1 MQQSVILVR
10 CKIAFDTGIIK
21 ILGAKV
27 MHRNE
32 ENMKKQMKIL
42 CACFLSVVLSI
53 TTIGCE
59 QKNSADKSSKTD
71 NINTQTKD
79 TDISADISLWTFPL
93 GTWADKATVSKVIK
107 KFNEKYPNINVEFK
121 ALDYDTGDAV
131 IEKAI
136 KQKQAPDIVLEGPE
150 RLVSNWGD
158 NGYLIN
164 LNDMWTDD
172 VVSDVVKNNTSVLA
186 ACIGSDGNYYE
197 YPLCMNTHC
206 MAVNKELFEKSGAMK
221 YIDQKKRTWT
231 TEGFQKALKALKAY
245 GVKKTGVVYCG
256 GQGGDQGTRALAMN
270 LYSAKFTN
278 GTYTQWTMDSSAG
291 IRGIQQLVDWVNAGL
306 LSYDPNIVAAD
317 ELGMFASKKV
327 AMTFCWNASNRVNY
341 ASEIDFT
348 PYAVAFPSDD
358 GVPELAGGLPG
369 FCVFNNEDENR
380 QKAAK
385 IFISYLCNDSEQG
398 AESIRMSGFFPV
410 KASSGDVYKG
420 TDNEKVMQEFSSMMK
435 YLGDYYNVAP
445 GWAEQRTAWWMMLQ
459 KVFAGKNV
467 SQEVK
472 AYTKTCNKATD
483 KALKE

>member
-1 MQQSVILVR
+1 MI
-10 CKIAFDTGIIK
+10 
-21 ILGAKV
+21 

-32 ENMKKQMKIL
+32 EIMKKQMKVL
-42 CACFLSVVLSI
+42 CACFLVVLLSI
-53 TTIGCE
+53 SMIGCG
-59 QKNSADKSSKTD
+59 QSDDVDKNTKTGSANSD
-71 NINTQTKD
+71 D
-79 TDISADISLWTFPL
+79 TDISADISLWTFPM
-93 GTWADKATVSKVIK
+93 GSWADETVVSDVIK
-107 KFNEKYPNINVEFK
+107 KFNKKYPKIHVEFK
-121 ALDYDTGDAV
+121 ALDYDTGDNV
-131 IEKAI
+131 VENAI
-136 KQKQAPDIVLEGPE
+136 KQGKAPDIVLEGPE

-158 NGYLIN
+158 RGYLIN

-172 VVSDVVKNNTSVLA
+172 VVNDVVKNNTSVLA

-221 YIDQKKRTWT
+221 YIDQKTRTWT
-231 TEGFQKALKALKAY
+231 TKDFEKALRALKAY

-278 GTYTQWTMDSSAG
+278 GTYTKWTMDSNAG
-291 IRGIQQLVDWVNAGL
+291 VRGIQQLVDWVHAGL
-306 LSYDPNIVAAD
+306 LSYDPKIVAAD
-317 ELGMFASKKV
+317 ELNMFALKKV

-369 FCVFNNEDENR
+369 FCVFDNKDEER

-420 TDNEKVMQEFSSMMK
+420 TENEKVMQEFSSMMK

-445 GWAEQRTAWWMMLQ
+445 GWADQRTAWWTMLQ
-459 KVFAGKNV
+459 KVFAGNNV
-467 SQEVK
+467 ASEVK
-472 AYTKTCNKATD
+472 AYTKISNKATD